1 MQRRKRWS
9 SRIATIAL
17 SAAMVFTMTPSVGVM
32 AATTDG
38 AKSVS
43 EGLCEHHPEH
53 TADCGYVAGTE
64 GTPCTHV
71 HTDDCYDVVEDCVH
85 AHKAECYPKAMT
97 WRRHLRP
104 MQRNRRSV
112 PMYATRKQAASK
124 RN

>member
-43 EGLCEHHPEH
+43 EGLCEHHPVS
-53 TADCGYVAGTE
+53 Y
-64 GTPCTHV
+64 THL
-71 HTDDCYDVVEDCVH
+71 TLPTI
-85 AHKAECYPKAMT
+85 A
-97 WRRHLRP
+97 
-104 MQRNRRSV
+104 
-112 PMYATRKQAASK
+112 
-124 RN
+124 